1 MMGWMMITVG
11 LLEDNKLMAKHLGTI
26 LENWDFVSEVFYF
39 ETNEEFEVASQK
51 TPLNVLLVDLDL
63 NGESGIKSLIVNSSL
78 PEPAIA
84 IVVSSS
90 LDAKLVILALSNGAI
105 GYLYKNDPEMKV
117 IEGIKSSLR
126 GESPISMQ
134 IASILVKKLNNPGNN
149 QLSNDVNTLDLK
161 KTLTNRETQIL
172 EILAKGLSNKEIANI
187 FQDPIFN
194 LSVHTINV
202 HVRNIYRK
210 LQAANRTE
218 AVFEAK
224 AQGLL

>member
-1 MMGWMMITVG
+1 MMGWLMITVG
-11 LLEDNKLMAKHLGTI
+11 LLEDNKLMARHLGTI

-39 ETNEEFEVASQK
+39 ETNEEFQVASQK

-90 LDAKLVILALSNGAI
+90 LDAKLFILALSNGAI

-149 QLSNDVNTLDLK
+149 QLSDDVNTLNLK

-187 FQDPIFN
+187 FD

>member
-11 LLEDNKLMAKHLGTI
+11 LLEDNKVMAKHLGTI
-26 LENWDFVSEVFYF
+26 LENWDFVSEVIYF

-63 NGESGIKSLIVNSSL
+63 NGESGIKSLIVNASL

-134 IASILVKKLNNPGNN
+134 IASILVKKLNNPENN
-149 QLSNDVNTLDLK
+149 QLSDDINTLDLK
-161 KTLTNRETQIL
+161 KTLTNRETEIL

-187 FQDPIFN
+187 FD

>member
-149 QLSNDVNTLDLK
+149 QLSDDVNTLNLK

-187 FQDPIFN
+187 FD

>member
-1 MMGWMMITVG
+1 MITVG
-11 LLEDNKLMAKHLGTI
+11 LLEDNKLMARHLGTI

-39 ETNEEFEVASQK
+39 ETNEEFQVASQK

-63 NGESGIKSLIVNSSL
+63 NGESGIKSLIINSSL

-149 QLSNDVNTLDLK
+149 QLSKDVNTLDLK
-161 KTLTNRETQIL
+161 KILTNRETQIL

-187 FQDPIFN
+187 FD

>member
-1 MMGWMMITVG
+1 MITVG
-11 LLEDNKLMAKHLGTI
+11 LLEDNKLMARHLGTI

-39 ETNEEFEVASQK
+39 ETNEEFQVASQK

-149 QLSNDVNTLDLK
+149 QLSDDVNTLNLK

-187 FQDPIFN
+187 FD

>member
-1 MMGWMMITVG
+1 MMGWLMITVG
-11 LLEDNKLMAKHLGTI
+11 LLEDNKLMARHLGTI

-39 ETNEEFEVASQK
+39 ETNEEFQVASQK
-51 TPLNVLLVDLDL
+51 TPLNILLVDLDL

-149 QLSNDVNTLDLK
+149 QLSDDVNTLNLK

-187 FQDPIFN
+187 FD

>member
-39 ETNEEFEVASQK
+39 ETNEEFEVASKK

-63 NGESGIKSLIVNSSL
+63 NGESGIKSLIINSSL

-90 LDAKLVILALSNGAI
+90 LDAKLVILALQNGAI
-105 GYLYKNDPEMKV
+105 GYLYKNDPEMKI

-134 IASILVKKLNNPGNN
+134 IASILVKKFNNPGNN
-149 QLSNDVNTLDLK
+149 QLSKDVNTLDLK

-172 EILAKGLSNKEIANI
+172 EILAKGLSNKEISNI
-187 FQDPIFN
+187 FD

>member
-1 MMGWMMITVG
+1 MAMMAMMGWMMITVG

-63 NGESGIKSLIVNSSL
+63 NGESGIKSLIVNASL
-78 PEPAIA
+78 PQPAIS

-134 IASILVKKLNNPGNN
+134 IASILVKKLNNPENN
-149 QLSNDVNTLDLK
+149 QLSDDDNTLDLK
-161 KTLTNRETQIL
+161 KTLTNRESEIL
-172 EILAKGLSNKEIANI
+172 EILAKGLSNKEIATI
-187 FQDPIFN
+187 FD

>member
-1 MMGWMMITVG
+1 MMITVG

-63 NGESGIKSLIVNSSL
+63 NGESGIKSLIVNASL

-134 IASILVKKLNNPGNN
+134 IASILVKKLNNPENN
-149 QLSNDVNTLDLK
+149 QLSDDINTLDLK
-161 KTLTNRETQIL
+161 KTLTNRETEIL

-187 FQDPIFN
+187 FD

>member
-134 IASILVKKLNNPGNN
+134 IASILVKKLNNPENN
-149 QLSNDVNTLDLK
+149 QLYDDVNTLDLK

-187 FQDPIFN
+187 FD

>member
-39 ETNEEFEVASQK
+39 KTNEEFEVSSQK

-149 QLSNDVNTLDLK
+149 QLSDDVNTLDLK

-187 FQDPIFN
+187 FD

>member
-1 MMGWMMITVG
+1 MIGRMMITLG
-11 LLEDNKLMAKHLGTI
+11 LLEDNKLMAKHLGAI
-26 LENWDFVSEVFYF
+26 LENWDFVSEVYYF
-39 ETNEEFEVASQK
+39 KTNEEFEIASQK
-51 TPLNVLLVDLDL
+51 NHLDVLLVDLDL
-63 NGESGIKSLIVNSSL
+63 NGESGIKSLIVNSLL

-105 GYLYKNDPEMKV
+105 GYLYKSDPEMKV

-134 IASILVKKLNNPGNN
+134 IASILVKKLNNPENN
-149 QLSNDVNTLDLK
+149 KLYDNVNTLDLK
-161 KTLTNRETQIL
+161 KILTNRETQIL

-187 FQDPIFN
+187 FD

>member
-63 NGESGIKSLIVNSSL
+63 NGESGIKSLIVNVSL

-149 QLSNDVNTLDLK
+149 QLSDDVNTLDLK

-172 EILAKGLSNKEIANI
+172 EILAKGLSNKEIAN
-187 FQDPIFN
+187 IFN

>member
-1 MMGWMMITVG
+1 MMGWLMITVG
-11 LLEDNKLMAKHLGTI
+11 LLEDNKLMARHLGTI

-39 ETNEEFEVASQK
+39 ETNEEFQVASQK

-149 QLSNDVNTLDLK
+149 QLSDDVNTLNLK

-187 FQDPIFN
+187 FD

>member
-1 MMGWMMITVG
+1 MGWMMITVG

-51 TPLNVLLVDLDL
+51 NPLNVLLVDLDL

-149 QLSNDVNTLDLK
+149 QLSDDVNTSSLK

-187 FQDPIFN
+187 FD

>member
-39 ETNEEFEVASQK
+39 ETNEAFEVASQK

-187 FQDPIFN
+187 FD

>member
-63 NGESGIKSLIVNSSL
+63 NGESGIKSLIVNASL
-78 PEPAIA
+78 PKPAIA

-149 QLSNDVNTLDLK
+149 QLSDDVSTLDLK

-187 FQDPIFN
+187 FD

>member
-11 LLEDNKLMAKHLGTI
+11 LLEDNKVMAKHLGTI

-39 ETNEEFEVASQK
+39 KTNEEFEVASQK
-51 TPLNVLLVDLDL
+51 TSLNVLLVDLDL
-63 NGESGIKSLIVNSSL
+63 NGESGIKSLIVNASL

-134 IASILVKKLNNPGNN
+134 IASILVKKLNNLKNN
-149 QLSNDVNTLDLK
+149 QLSDDVNTLDLK
-161 KTLTNRETQIL
+161 KTLTNRESEIL
-172 EILAKGLSNKEIANI
+172 EILAKGLSNKEIATI
-187 FQDPIFN
+187 FD

-224 AQGLL
+224 AQGIL

>member
-1 MMGWMMITVG
+1 MGWMMITVG

-90 LDAKLVILALSNGAI
+90 LDAKLVIVALSNGAI

-161 KTLTNRETQIL
+161 KNLTNRETQIL
-172 EILAKGLSNKEIANI
+172 EILAKGLSNKEIAN
-187 FQDPIFN
+187 IFN

-224 AQGLL
+224 AQGIL

>member
-39 ETNEEFEVASQK
+39 ETNEAFEVASQK

-90 LDAKLVILALSNGAI
+90 LDAKLVIVALSNGAI

-134 IASILVKKLNNPGNN
+134 IASILVKKLNNLKNN
-149 QLSNDVNTLDLK
+149 QLSDDVNTLDLK

-187 FQDPIFN
+187 FD

>member
-1 MMGWMMITVG
+1 MITVG

-187 FQDPIFN
+187 FD

>member
-63 NGESGIKSLIVNSSL
+63 NGESGIKSLIVNASL

-105 GYLYKNDPEMKV
+105 GYLYKSDPEMKV

-134 IASILVKKLNNPGNN
+134 IASILVKKLNNPENN
-149 QLSNDVNTLDLK
+149 QLSDDINTLDLK

-187 FQDPIFN
+187 FD

>member
-1 MMGWMMITVG
+1 MMITVG

-90 LDAKLVILALSNGAI
+90 LDAKLVIVALSNGAI

-149 QLSNDVNTLDLK
+149 QLSDDVNTFDLK

-187 FQDPIFN
+187 FD

>member
-187 FQDPIFN
+187 FD

>member
-39 ETNEEFEVASQK
+39 ETNEAFEVASQK

-149 QLSNDVNTLDLK
+149 QLSDDINTLDLK

-187 FQDPIFN
+187 FD

>member
-1 MMGWMMITVG
+1 LMITVG
-11 LLEDNKLMAKHLGTI
+11 LLEDNKLMARHLGTI

-39 ETNEEFEVASQK
+39 ETNEEFQVASQK

-149 QLSNDVNTLDLK
+149 QLSDDVNTLNLK

-187 FQDPIFN
+187 FD

>member
-63 NGESGIKSLIVNSSL
+63 NGESGIKSLIVNASL

-149 QLSNDVNTLDLK
+149 QLSDDVSTLDLK

-187 FQDPIFN
+187 FD

-224 AQGLL
+224 AQGIL

>member
-1 MMGWMMITVG
+1 MMGWLMITVG
-11 LLEDNKLMAKHLGTI
+11 LLEDNKLMARHLGTI

-39 ETNEEFEVASQK
+39 ETNEEFQVASQK

-149 QLSNDVNTLDLK
+149 QLSDDVNTLDLK

-187 FQDPIFN
+187 FD

>member
-1 MMGWMMITVG
+1 MMGWMMITIG

-187 FQDPIFN
+187 FD

>member
-1 MMGWMMITVG
+1 MMGWLMITVG
-11 LLEDNKLMAKHLGTI
+11 LLEDNKLMARHLGTI

-39 ETNEEFEVASQK
+39 ETNEEFRVASQK

-149 QLSNDVNTLDLK
+149 QLSDDVNTSNLK
-161 KTLTNRETQIL
+161 KTLTNREAQIL

-187 FQDPIFN
+187 FD

>member
-149 QLSNDVNTLDLK
+149 QLSNDVNTLGLK

-187 FQDPIFN
+187 FD

>member
-1 MMGWMMITVG
+1 MGWMMITVG
-11 LLEDNKLMAKHLGTI
+11 LLEDNKVMAKHLGTI

-39 ETNEEFEVASQK
+39 KTNEEFEVASQK
-51 TPLNVLLVDLDL
+51 TSLNILLVDLDL
-63 NGESGIKSLIVNSSL
+63 NGESGIKSLIVNASL
-78 PEPAIA
+78 PQPAIA

-134 IASILVKKLNNPGNN
+134 IASILVKKLNNLKNN
-149 QLSNDVNTLDLK
+149 QLSDDVNTLDLK
-161 KTLTNRETQIL
+161 KTLTNRESEIL
-172 EILAKGLSNKEIANI
+172 EILAKGLSNKEIATI
-187 FQDPIFN
+187 FD

-224 AQGLL
+224 AQGIL

>member
-51 TPLNVLLVDLDL
+51 TSLNVLLVDLDL

-149 QLSNDVNTLDLK
+149 QLSDDVNTSSLK

-187 FQDPIFN
+187 FD
-194 LSVHTINV
+194 LSVHTVNV

>member
-1 MMGWMMITVG
+1 MMITVG

-63 NGESGIKSLIVNSSL
+63 NGESGIKSLIVNASL

-90 LDAKLVILALSNGAI
+90 LDAKLVIVALSNGAI

-149 QLSNDVNTLDLK
+149 QLSDDVNTSSLK

-187 FQDPIFN
+187 FD

>member
-1 MMGWMMITVG
+1 
-11 LLEDNKLMAKHLGTI
+11 
-26 LENWDFVSEVFYF
+26 
-39 ETNEEFEVASQK
+39 
-51 TPLNVLLVDLDL
+51 
-63 NGESGIKSLIVNSSL
+63 
-78 PEPAIA
+78 
-84 IVVSSS
+84 
-90 LDAKLVILALSNGAI
+90 
-105 GYLYKNDPEMKV
+105 
-117 IEGIKSSLR
+117 
-126 GESPISMQ
+126 MQ

-149 QLSNDVNTLDLK
+149 QLSDDVNTLDLK

-187 FQDPIFN
+187 FD

>member
-51 TPLNVLLVDLDL
+51 NPLNVLLVDLDL

-187 FQDPIFN
+187 FD

>member
-1 MMGWMMITVG
+1 MMGWLMITVG
-11 LLEDNKLMAKHLGTI
+11 LLEDNKLMARHLGTI

-149 QLSNDVNTLDLK
+149 QLSDDVNTLNLK

-187 FQDPIFN
+187 FD

>member
-1 MMGWMMITVG
+1 MGWMMITVG

-149 QLSNDVNTLDLK
+149 QLSDNVNTLDLK

-187 FQDPIFN
+187 FD

>member
-1 MMGWMMITVG
+1 MMITVG

-134 IASILVKKLNNPGNN
+134 IASILVKKLNNPENN
-149 QLSNDVNTLDLK
+149 QLYDDVNTLDLK

-187 FQDPIFN
+187 FD